1 MSLSNETI
9 SNIAVAV
16 KKDVISK
23 IYENECYVEVMQKC
37 ISEALDETM
46 GEMDDE
52 LYFNL
57 CLCLYEQIGLN

>member
-9 SNIAVAV
+9 GNIAVAV
-16 KKDVISK
+16 KKDVINK
-23 IYENECYVEVMQKC
+23 IYENERYVKLMQEC
-37 ISEALDETM
+37 ISEALDQTM

-57 CLCLYEQIGLN
+57 CVCLYEQIGLN